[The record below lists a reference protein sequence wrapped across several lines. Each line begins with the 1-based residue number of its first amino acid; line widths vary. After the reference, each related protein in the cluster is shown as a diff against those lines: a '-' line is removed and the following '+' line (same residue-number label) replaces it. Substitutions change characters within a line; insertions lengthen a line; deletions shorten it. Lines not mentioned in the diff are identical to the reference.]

1 MQPQASEGG
10 RPSEPDDG
18 TRVTL
23 AELIDIRH
31 RVREVPLFSTPNR
44 RSPLVGLHHSKLR
57 VKDGNDGILIGVS
70 SVEQL
75 ENNLDNL
82 EKGPLP
88 ADVVEAL
95 DQAWAVSKAD
105 SANYWHG
112 DVEYGYNTHEALF
125 AGGAK

>member
-1 MQPQASEGG
+1 M
-10 RPSEPDDG
+10 
-18 TRVTL
+18 
-23 AELIDIRH
+23 
-31 RVREVPLFSTPNR
+31 
-44 RSPLVGLHHSKLR
+44 HHSKLR